1 MSIRREFMRRKLLED
16 IYDRMSDEE
25 KRTFVQMTIQDR
37 SHTEIMEA
45 LRNQQTQLSGI
56 RKGQSFVNDF
66 GANIAGNAVWDGL
79 LWLGSKL
86 MRKL

>member
-1 MSIRREFMRRKLLED
+1 MRRKLLED